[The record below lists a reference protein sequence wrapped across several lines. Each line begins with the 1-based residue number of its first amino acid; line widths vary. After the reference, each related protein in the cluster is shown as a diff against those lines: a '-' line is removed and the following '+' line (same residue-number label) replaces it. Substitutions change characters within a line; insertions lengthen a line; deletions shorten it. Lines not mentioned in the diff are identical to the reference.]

1 MNQMARCLLALML
14 TMFAT
19 ASLATFHTFK
29 IDEIYSNA
37 DGTVQYVVLLE
48 SQGFDGENLLGVH
61 SLTTTQGTTVTPFPF
76 GTNLPGTIPANK
88 RVLIATPG
96 FAALGI
102 RALLFVGT
110 EPTPT
115 TSYAVKE
122 LGAAAGVMVTASH
135 NPPEYNGY
143 KVYWENAAQII
154 PPVDTRIAAAMARAP
169 AASEIVPPVKA
180 AVVTI
185 VFPVSAGMIATVP
198 MPLPSSHRIC
208 RGLSPR

>member
-76 GTNLPGTIPANK
+76 GTNLPGTITANK

-102 RALLFVGT
+102 V
-110 EPTPT
+110 TPDYVF
-115 TSYAVKE
+115 SN
-122 LGAAAGVMVTASH
+122 GFGRF
-135 NPPEYNGY
+135 PPE
-143 KVYWENAAQII
+143 
-154 PPVDTRIAAAMARAP
+154 PSTMPVWIR
-169 AASEIVPPVKA
+169 
-180 AVVTI
+180 
-185 VFPVSAGMIATVP
+185 
-198 MPLPSSHRIC
+198 
-208 RGLSPR
+208 